1 VKELKQQLQSLEAQ
15 KRLLLAAQQQQ
26 RNNNNMPA
34 ERGTAR
40 STTRTPM
47 MSSSPDAATGEN
59 GEEAEDPP
67 PPFARYFRYPQYAR
81 LHARPREDDGGVADV
96 EASVVVDAR
105 ASVRVMAPRRPGQLL
120 RMVAGLQALGLA
132 VLHLNVTTAGA
143 LVLYTLSLKVRPF
156 RRCMRFQCY
165 FFFFF
170 LAITRNTD
178 DRIPSLCN

>member
-1 VKELKQQLQSLEAQ
+1 VKELEQQLQSLEAQ

-59 GEEAEDPP
+59 GEEEDPP

-81 LHARPREDDGGVADV
+81 LHARPREDDDGVADV

-132 VLHLNVTTAGA
+132 ITTGNCYLRGPARA
-143 LVLYTLSLKVRPF
+143 LV
-156 RRCMRFQCY
+156 
-165 FFFFF
+165 
-170 LAITRNTD
+170 D
-178 DRIPSLCN
+178 

>member
-1 VKELKQQLQSLEAQ
+1 VKEFEQQLQSLEAQ

-81 LHARPREDDGGVADV
+81 LHARLREDDGGVAD
-96 EASVVVDAR
+96 VVVDAR

-120 RMVAGLQALGLA
+120 RMVAGLA
-132 VLHLNVTTAGA
+132 VTTGNCYLRGPVRA
-143 LVLYTLSLKVRPF
+143 LV
-156 RRCMRFQCY
+156 
-165 FFFFF
+165 
-170 LAITRNTD
+170 D
-178 DRIPSLCN
+178 